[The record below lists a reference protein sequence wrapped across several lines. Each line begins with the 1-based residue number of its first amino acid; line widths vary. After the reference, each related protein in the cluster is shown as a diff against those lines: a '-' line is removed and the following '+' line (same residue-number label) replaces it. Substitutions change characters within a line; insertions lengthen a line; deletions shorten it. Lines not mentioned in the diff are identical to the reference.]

1 MLKSKATWAL
11 IVFVLLISLIGGLDQ
26 KKTAD
31 VESDGQVNL
40 ID

>member
-11 IVFVLLISLIGGLDQ
+11 IVFVLLVAFIGGLDQ
-26 KKTAD
+26 KKTVD
-31 VESDGQVNL
+31 VESHGQVNL

>member
-26 KKTAD
+26 KKTVD
-31 VESDGQVNL
+31 VESHGQVNL

>member
-11 IVFVLLISLIGGLDQ
+11 IVFVLLIALVGGLDQ

-31 VESDGQVNL
+31 VESNGQVNL